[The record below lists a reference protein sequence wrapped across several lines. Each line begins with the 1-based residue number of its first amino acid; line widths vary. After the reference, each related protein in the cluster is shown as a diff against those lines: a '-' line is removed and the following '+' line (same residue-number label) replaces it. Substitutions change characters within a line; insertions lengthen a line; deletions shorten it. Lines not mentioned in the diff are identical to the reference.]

1 MLILKTK
8 LERSACT
15 KWGKWGCLTDV
26 PKVWYFCFLFYF
38 CNNDIPPLL
47 HCFKWYVHTCIRHCH
62 ITYHFIERPAGAT
75 FHYMF
80 AYNVWLTLLLLFTNY
95 IQTIYKGHVLNFF
108 LIDLMFLMYIYFCLF
123 LVGFFFS
130 RYVTTV
136 KSNRTYIGSL
146 FVCGIDRF
154 RQLFWFPET
163 SSSFEKQATGPGL

>member
-1 MLILKTK
+1 MFR
-8 LERSACT
+8 RS
-15 KWGKWGCLTDV
+15 GIFV
-26 PKVWYFCFLFYF
+26 FYF
-38 CNNDIPPLL
+38 IFATMIYHPCYTVLNGMYIHVYVNNDIPPLL

-123 LVGFFFS
+123 LVGVFF
-130 RYVTTV
+130 
-136 KSNRTYIGSL
+136 L
-146 FVCGIDRF
+146 ALC
-154 RQLFWFPET
+154 
-163 SSSFEKQATGPGL
+163 